1 MSAIGLI
8 SIDNYDDLIDK
19 KDDKQI
25 SYLNSL
31 ITTLISDWASE
42 NHIFYKRINSER
54 FLFVAKIEDI
64 EKMKKGNFEFLTRVR
79 NIAEKNDL
87 ALTISMGISYGEES
101 LETIGEVAQNNLD
114 IALVRGGDQVV
125 LKKADEE
132 AKPQFFGGN
141 TDGTPKRTRVRSRA
155 MSTTL
160 KKIFADN
167 KKVFIMGHRYPDM
180 DALGAAFGVAY
191 MAMMSE
197 RECYII
203 LNPKEITADI
213 ERVLEELKK
222 YPDLERIVISGE
234 EAVTLSNEESV
245 LVMVDYHKPSM
256 SISQKVYDV
265 FDKIAVI
272 DHHRR
277 GDEFPDKPLLTY
289 IESTASSASELV
301 TELIQYRSTRKTQIP
316 KFITTSLLAGIYVD
330 TKNFSVRT
338 TGRTFDIAGYLKNHG
353 ADTSLVQY
361 MLSTDLDS
369 YLMISELVSKSKH
382 YKEDIVIAVA
392 DDKRVYDSVTVAKA
406 ADTLLSINGIHAAF
420 VITRQPSKLIGIS
433 ARSTGKIN
441 VQVLMEALGG
451 GGHFTNA
458 ATQIKDKSL
467 DEVKKML
474 IQELNKLE
482 RE

>member
-1 MSAIGLI
+1 MAAIGLI
-8 SIDNYDDLIDK
+8 SIDNYDDLIEK
-19 KDDKQI
+19 KDDKQV

-42 NHIFYKRINSER
+42 NHVFYKRINSER
-54 FLFVAKIEDI
+54 FLFVAKYSDI
-64 EKMKKGNFEFLTRVR
+64 ERMKEEKFQFLTRVR
-79 NIAEKNDL
+79 QVAEKNDL
-87 ALTISMGISYGEES
+87 PLTISMGISYGEES
-101 LETIGEVAQNNLD
+101 FEEIGEVAQNNLD

-125 LKKADEE
+125 LKEAKEE

-155 MSTTL
+155 MSTAL
-160 KKIFADN
+160 RKIFAEN
-167 KKVFIMGHRYPDM
+167 QRIFIMGHRYPDM
-180 DALGAAFGVAY
+180 DALGSAFGVAY
-191 MAMMSE
+191 MAMMSDK
-197 RECYII
+197 ECYII

-213 ERVLEELKK
+213 QRALEELKK
-222 YPDLERIVISGE
+222 YPELERFVITGE
-234 EAVTLSNEESV
+234 EAVNLSNEESV

-256 SISQKVYDV
+256 SISQAVYDE

-289 IESTASSASELV
+289 IESSASSASELV
-301 TELIQYRSTRKTQIP
+301 AELIQYRASRRSQVP

-330 TKNFSVRT
+330 TKNFTVRT
-338 TGRTFDIAGYLKNHG
+338 TGRTFDIAGYLKNQG

-369 YLMISELVSKSKH
+369 YLMISELVSRSQH
-382 YKEDIVIAVA
+382 FREDIVIAAA
-392 DDKRVYDSVTVAKA
+392 DEDRVYDSVTVANA

-420 VITRQPSKLIGIS
+420 VITKQPGDLIGIS
-433 ARSTGKIN
+433 ARSTGKVN
-441 VQVLMEALGG
+441 VQTLMEALGG

-458 ATQIKDKSL
+458 ATQIKNSSIGDVENQL
-467 DEVKKML
+467 RA
-474 IQELNKLE
+474 ELTKNE
-482 RE
+482 Q